1 MLNKLE
7 CHKDNEEQKNN
18 SLLKQCQNSTRWMRK
33 WYELVF
39 LKRVHMLNTN
49 LKNHIE
55 DHINCFK
62 NAVLPIECGI

>member
-1 MLNKLE
+1 
-7 CHKDNEEQKNN
+7 
-18 SLLKQCQNSTRWMRK
+18 MRK

-39 LKRVHMLNTN
+39 LKRVHMLNIN

-62 NAVLPIECGI
+62 NTVLPIECGI